1 MARSK
6 HLDRWARDADY
17 SDFDTYIRAGNS
29 ILDARQDIE
38 RRIHALKAALDEL
51 DTATVAKPADPA
63 FDKPASDNAH
73 IQGDEA

>member
-6 HLDRWARDADY
+6 HLDRWARQADY

-29 ILDARQDIE
+29 ILEARRDIMRQIANLE
-38 RRIHALKAALDEL
+38 GALHELRHLNEPQAA
-51 DTATVAKPADPA
+51 
-63 FDKPASDNAH
+63 DNAQPLADNAQ